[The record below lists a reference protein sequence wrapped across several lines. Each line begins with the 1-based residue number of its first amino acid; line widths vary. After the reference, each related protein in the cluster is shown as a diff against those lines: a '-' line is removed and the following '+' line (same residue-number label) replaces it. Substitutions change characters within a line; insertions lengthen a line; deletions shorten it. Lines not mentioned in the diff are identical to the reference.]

1 MVVCCVERER
11 EAKTQKKERKRSDI
25 FLLPS
30 SHLAHSLPSAH
41 TMPQNISLVPTAL
54 IDLGNKSKEG
64 ATVDECFF
72 CHQAIRSGAVFIWW
86 RGFLPLVGWPVEDG
100 LASRSMTHAGT

>member
-72 CHQAIRSGAVFIWW
+72 ATRLSEVAPCSFGGEVF
-86 RGFLPLVGWPVEDG
+86 FL
-100 LASRSMTHAGT
+100 